1 MSRKAKDATF
11 FGIVGVF
18 GFLVFASVVVI
29 VLFILVKGIPHINI
43 EFLTEAP
50 ASMGK
55 EGGIYPIIIGTLYV
69 TLLGLAIA
77 TPIGI
82 AAAIYFTEY
91 AKPGR
96 LVKITRFFTQV
107 LAGIPSIIFG
117 LFGFALFVLFLGF
130 GWSVLSGGLTLALMI
145 LPTIVRTTEE
155 AIKTV
160 PMSYREASFA
170 LGGSRWQ
177 GIKNVVLPTCRNGI
191 MTGVVLGLGRAIGE
205 TAAVMLTI
213 GGGLNLPK
221 SVFES
226 TRTMALHLYVLAS
239 ENLSDEKTYATAAL
253 LIIIVLVIN
262 GIANRIAGKAF
273 AGGGQGK

>member
-1 MSRKAKDATF
+1 MSRKAKDRAF
-11 FGIVGVF
+11 FGVVGAF
-18 GFLVFASVVVI
+18 GLLVFLSVVVI
-29 VLFILVKGIPHINI
+29 VAYILVKGVPSISI

-50 ASMGK
+50 SAMGRD
-55 EGGIYPIIIGTLYV
+55 GGIFPVIIGTLYV
-69 TLLGLAIA
+69 TLLGLVIA
-77 TPIGI
+77 TPVGI

-96 LVKITRFFTQV
+96 LVKINRFFTQV

-117 LFGFALFVLFLGF
+117 LFGFAFFVLFLGF

-177 GIKNVVLPTCRNGI
+177 GIKNVILPTCRNGI

-239 ENLSDEKTYATAAL
+239 ENLSEDKTYATAAL

-262 GIANRIAGKAF
+262 AVANKIAGKAF
-273 AGGGQGK
+273 SGD